1 MYNYKRTYQY
11 EAGLQLTSNIPTTVL
26 TEPTNLRI
34 SNYDNENKRITLTWD
49 APDSNGGFPITGYVI
64 TYSVN
69 NKTWAPYES
78 VFPYKPP
85 AGVVPTFNMI
95 SGEINGNSVV
105 FQKKPGL
112 VDDIADN
119 TVYYLS
125 VFSGN
130 ERGLSSVPATITL
143 KTSSVPSII
152 SDLGFTNAPDERQ
165 NLMVDLKWTDPV
177 NTGGNNGYNGP
188 SITMYNLYYRK
199 IPDTVWTKITLNKS
213 NVIISSSGSQ
223 SRRYVLR
230 DLMNQSKYE
239 IKIEP
244 INSVGVGPESAI
256 VTARTLMKP
265 GVPSNVIITSK
276 YGLLPPTISDIS
288 RNYINITWNKPDSG
302 GSAIKYYNITITPP
316 SNIGTSITYPYNVSE
331 VTVNDKRVPKC
342 VFYTSEFAWLNEGYF
357 TLGGGEGFKSDDQ
370 VTDYLKKH
378 PEIYFTAPSVWSAQG
393 ISKYNVPDSR
403 NRVITHGV
411 DTSIFYLQANR
422 SQRKAVREFY
432 RVKETDILLIN
443 IGAMTGNK
451 GMMLIL
457 QVLHELVN
465 KRNHR
470 EFKLLLK
477 GTGDL
482 YSSKQFLESYFE
494 QLQRESALSKAD
506 TDNLLTNHIIFSDK
520 TLSYSRINDLFNAA
534 DLYISPYLAEG
545 FNLTVLESLAAGLPV
560 LVPETGSTREYI
572 NDISNSGLDTSKYVI
587 KLRSQVGKH
596 PSGMLQ
602 NVIELSD
609 LIYTLIN
616 NRGHIQNMKEQR
628 YVNYY
633 DLQRYISTHYSWR
646 RVVELLYEYLYSI
659 GIGNSSSSP
668 NN

>member
-1 MYNYKRTYQY
+1 MNQEIKNKKLRVLFRGWTAIPHSYAMVNCFQLLHLQKHYSTGGKIQIYVEEMEYFRKEWNAAKKWVYGDVYNQI
-11 EAGLQLTSNIPTTVL
+11 LQDL
-26 TEPTNLRI
+26 
-34 SNYDNENKRITLTWD
+34 ENW
-49 APDSNGGFPITGYVI
+49 
-64 TYSVN
+64 
-69 NKTWAPYES
+69 
-78 VFPYKPP
+78 
-85 AGVVPTFNMI
+85 
-95 SGEINGNSVV
+95 SGEEVDVV
-105 FQKKPGL
+105 
-112 VDDIADN
+112 
-119 TVYYLS
+119 Y
-125 VFSGN
+125 
-130 ERGLSSVPATITL
+130 
-143 KTSSVPSII
+143 
-152 SDLGFTNAPDERQ
+152 
-165 NLMVDLKWTDPV
+165 
-177 NTGGNNGYNGP
+177 
-188 SITMYNLYYRK
+188 
-199 IPDTVWTKITLNKS
+199 
-213 NVIISSSGSQ
+213 
-223 SRRYVLR
+223 
-230 DLMNQSKYE
+230 
-239 IKIEP
+239 
-244 INSVGVGPESAI
+244 
-256 VTARTLMKP
+256 
-265 GVPSNVIITSK
+265 
-276 YGLLPPTISDIS
+276 
-288 RNYINITWNKPDSG
+288 
-302 GSAIKYYNITITPP
+302 
-316 SNIGTSITYPYNVSE
+316 SITYPYNVSE